1 MAVDPGRVRVGL
13 AVSDE
18 TRTIS
23 QPHLTLIRSGDRA
36 LLDAIAR
43 VVREQQVVGV
53 VVGLP
58 LRMSGER
65 GPEAAAAAELGRM
78 IASATGLGVGFCDEP
93 LTTKQAEKE
102 MLGHGESRRRRR
114 EAGDRVAAALLL
126 QGVLGGG
133 PVLAW

>member
-58 LRMSGER
+58 LRMSG
-65 GPEAAAAAELGRM
+65 
-78 IASATGLGVGFCDEP
+78 
-93 LTTKQAEKE
+93 
-102 MLGHGESRRRRR
+102 
-114 EAGDRVAAALLL
+114 
-126 QGVLGGG
+126 
-133 PVLAW
+133 